1 MSRLL
6 PGLAAACLLGGCA
19 TSSVTLLPTEDGR
32 QSAVAVIEE
41 KGKPVD
47 AEIST
52 VNSRTALSAKPKP
65 KVFDPDKMKPKQRG
79 LLGILPPPAVRLT
92 LYFVQ
97 GTTTLT
103 PESLPSLDY
112 LKQEVARRP
121 GVEVQVTGYTDTV
134 GSFEDNDVLSQQRAE
149 EVLTALT
156 AQGID
161 PAVMSAVGRGERDL
175 REPTEDNVSN
185 AANRR
190 VEVVIR

>member
-1 MSRLL
+1 VSRLL

>member
-6 PGLAAACLLGGCA
+6 PALAATCLLGGCA
-19 TSSVTLLPTEDGR
+19 TSSVTLLPTDDGR
-32 QSAVAVIEE
+32 PSAVAVIEE

-65 KVFDPDKMKPKQRG
+65 KVFDPEKMKPKQRG

-103 PESLPSLDY
+103 PESLPSLEY

-175 REPTEDNVSN
+175 REPTADDVSN